1 MFVEFFIRRP
11 IFTIVLSLI
20 VVLLGAIAIPTLPV
34 AQYPQLALPQVTV
47 ASVYTG
53 ASAEVVE
60 TAVTIPLE
68 QQINGV
74 EGMKYMSSTSS
85 ADGSSVIN
93 VTFDVDRNLDVAAVD
108 VQNRVATAT
117 GRLPNEVKAT
127 GVVVSKNSSALMMA
141 IGLYAE
147 HGEYSDL
154 FISNYADVY
163 MRDALKR
170 IRGVS
175 DAVVFGERK
184 YAMRIWLDPVRMA
197 SRGLT
202 ATDVVNALREQ
213 NVQIAAGQVGQP
225 PITSGQTY
233 QIGVRALGRF
243 STPDAF
249 EHMVLKTGADGSLV
263 LLRDVGRA
271 ELGAENY
278 LSKFRFNGHTGV
290 GLGIFQLPT
299 ANALDVAKAVNEQLR
314 LLAASFPPGLK
325 YEVAFDTTIT
335 VGASIDEVLLTLFEA
350 ILLVILV
357 IFVFLQTWRS
367 TLIPAITIP
376 VSLIGTF
383 LFVKI
388 FNFSINTLTLFGL
401 TLATGL
407 VVDDAIVVIENIER
421 FIEERRIGAREAA
434 SGAMAEVASA
444 VIATSIVLIA
454 VFVPVALFPGTTG
467 RLYKQFSLTIAFSI
481 ALSAFNALTLT
492 PVLSALLLQHED
504 RNKNPIF
511 AAINGAIKATTRFY
525 RRTLERVM
533 RAKGLTA
540 GLFVVGLALT
550 ALVYSRVPGGFVP
563 DEDQGYFIVVIQGPP
578 GSSLSYTE
586 QVANKVK
593 DVVQRQPEVENLF
606 MPLGFSFT
614 GNSANKGLVFVT
626 LKPLARRRGDAH
638 SVGAVLARVSPQLL
652 GISDALVFAFGPP
665 AIQGVGSFG
674 GFQFELEDRGGNTPD
689 ALSGVAWGLIGA
701 ASQRPDLQR
710 VYTTYTANDPQFLV
724 NIDRE
729 QAKRLGVPL
738 NQLAD
743 TLQVY
748 MGSAYVNDF
757 DFNNRSYRVY
767 AQADEHFRREP
778 KDIGQFY
785 VRAADGK
792 MFPLANLVNVREVTA
807 PQIITHYNLFRSAEI
822 QGTNA
827 PGYSSGQALAAMEDL
842 AKQNLPLGFGYEW
855 SGASLEQIASGN
867 ASLLIFGLGLLFV
880 FLVLAAQYESFALP
894 LIIMMAVPLAVLGAL
909 LALLLRGMAND
920 VFAQIGFV
928 MLIGLASK
936 NAILIVEFAEQ
947 RRRHGLSIVEA
958 AVDAAQVRLRPI
970 LMTSFA
976 FILGVLPLVFASGAG
991 KNSRQSLGTT
1001 VFGGM
1006 IVSTF
1011 LNLYFVPVLYV
1022 LMQTA
1027 RERLSRR
1034 RKATAQA
1041 ADGHAI
1047 EPAAGGAHV

>member
-11 IFTIVLSLI
+11 VFTIVLSLI

-34 AQYPQLALPQVTV
+34 AQYPQLALPQV
-47 ASVYTG
+47 SVVSNYNG

-60 TAVTIPLE
+60 SAVTTPLE

-85 ADGSSVIN
+85 ADGTSQIT
-93 VTFDVDRNLDVAAVD
+93 VTFDVDRSLDVAAVD

-117 GRLPNEVKAT
+117 GRLPNDVKAT
-127 GVVVSKNSSALMMA
+127 GVSVSKNSSSLMMA
-141 IGLYAE
+141 AGIYSE

-163 MRDALKR
+163 MRDAIKR
-170 IRGVS
+170 IPGVS
-175 DAVVFGERK
+175 DALVFGERK
-184 YAMRIWLDPVRMA
+184 YAMRLWLDPVRMA

-202 ATDVVNALREQ
+202 ATDVLNALRDQ

-225 PITSGQTY
+225 PITNGQTF
-233 QIGVRALGRF
+233 QIGVRAAGRF
-243 STPDAF
+243 RTPEEF
-249 EHMVLKTGADGSLV
+249 ERMVLKTGADGSLV

-271 ELGAENY
+271 EVGAENY
-278 LSKFRFNGHTGV
+278 LSDFRFNGHTGV

-299 ANALDVAKAVNEQLR
+299 ANALDVAKAVREELKTLSQ
-314 LLAASFPPGLK
+314 SFPPGMK

-335 VGASIDEVLLTLFEA
+335 VGESIDEVLTTLVEA

-388 FNFSINTLTLFGL
+388 FGFSINTLTLFGL

-467 RLYKQFSLTIAFSI
+467 RLYKQFSLTIAFSV

-492 PVLSALLLQHED
+492 PVLSALLLRHED
-504 RNKNPIF
+504 RSRSPIF
-511 AAINGAIKATTRFY
+511 RAINRVILGITHAY
-525 RRTLERVM
+525 RRTLEQVLRLKALAV
-533 RAKGLTA
+533 L
-540 GLFVVGLALT
+540 LFAIGLALT
-550 ALVYSRVPGGFVP
+550 VLAYLRVPGGFVP
-563 DEDQGYFIVVIQGPP
+563 DEDQGYFVIALQGPP
-578 GSSLSYTE
+578 GSSLSNTE
-586 QVANKVK
+586 RVANQ
-593 DVVQRQPEVENLF
+593 VQEILRKQPEVQNLF
-606 MPLGFSFT
+606 MPLGFSFS
-614 GNSANKGLVFVT
+614 GNGANKGIIFVT
-626 LKPLARRRGDAH
+626 LKPLAQRHGQEH
-638 SVGAVLARVSPQLL
+638 GVGAILGRLSPQLM
-652 GISDALVFAFGPP
+652 GIPDALVFAFPP
-665 AIQGVGSFG
+665 PPIQGIGSFG

-701 ASQRPDLQR
+701 ASQSPDLQR
-710 VYTTYTANDPQFLV
+710 MFTSFTSNDPQYLV
-724 NIDRE
+724 DIDRE
-729 QAKRLGVPL
+729 QARRLGVPI
-738 NQLAD
+738 NQIAD

-748 MGSAYVNDF
+748 MGSEYVNDF

-767 AQADEHFRREP
+767 AQADERFRREP
-778 KDIGQFY
+778 KDIDQFY
-785 VRAADGK
+785 VRAAAGR
-792 MFPLANLVNVREVTA
+792 MFPLANLVDVHQVTA
-807 PQIITHYNLFRSAEI
+807 PQTITHYNLFRSAEI
-822 QGTNA
+822 QGTAA
-827 PGYSSGQALAAMEDL
+827 PGKSSGQAIEAMTRL
-842 AKQNLPLGFGYEW
+842 AKQNLPIGFGFEW
-855 SGASLEQIASGN
+855 SGLSLEELASGK
-867 ASLLIFGLGLLFV
+867 ASTLIFGLGLLFV

-909 LALLLRGMAND
+909 LALMLRGLAND
-920 VFAQIGFV
+920 VFAQIGLV

-947 RRRHGLSIVEA
+947 RRKHGLSIAEA

-976 FILGVLPLVFASGAG
+976 FILGVIPLVFASGAG

-1006 IVSTF
+1006 IVSTI

-1027 RERLSRR
+1027 RERLSGTTVTAMREGQGAAP
-1034 RKATAQA
+1034 ATG
-1041 ADGHAI
+1041 D
-1047 EPAAGGAHV
+1047 AHV